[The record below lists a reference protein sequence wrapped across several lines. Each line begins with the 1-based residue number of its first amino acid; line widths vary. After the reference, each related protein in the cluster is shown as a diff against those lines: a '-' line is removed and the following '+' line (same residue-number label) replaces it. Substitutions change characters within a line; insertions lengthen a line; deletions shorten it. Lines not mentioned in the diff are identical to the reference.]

1 VSTTTSAPQMREPRR
16 AAHAMKAVG
25 DMLAK
30 FPAAV
35 KGNERVPHEKA
46 KKYGGQAKKM
56 PTRIIASGLGQA
68 LAFALAKGETNE
80 LLIELGNWVLDVMKP
95 AADVAKQL
103 GRPEERLLRAA
114 VLGSADFLRRA
125 TDEALAYLQWVN
137 RFCEANGLGTET
149 ENS

>member
-1 VSTTTSAPQMREPRR
+1 VSTTASAPQMREQRR

-35 KGNERVPHEKA
+35 KDGKKVPHEKA
-46 KKYGGQAKKM
+46 KKFGGQAKKT

-68 LAFALAKGETNE
+68 LAFVLAKGEANE
-80 LLIELGNWVLDVMKP
+80 LLIELGNWVLEVVKP
-95 AADVAKQL
+95 PSEIAKQL